1 MVRAYAPWPS
11 AYTSLENKT
20 FKIWAADVCDFEKE
34 TAEEPGTVVFVDK
47 KSLLVQCG
55 SGVLALKEVQIE
67 GKKRM
72 TIEEFLRGKKIE
84 TGMHF
89 G

>member
-20 FKIWAADVCDFEKE
+20 FKIWAADVFDFEKE
-34 TAEEPGTVVFVDK
+34 TAEAPGTVVFVDK